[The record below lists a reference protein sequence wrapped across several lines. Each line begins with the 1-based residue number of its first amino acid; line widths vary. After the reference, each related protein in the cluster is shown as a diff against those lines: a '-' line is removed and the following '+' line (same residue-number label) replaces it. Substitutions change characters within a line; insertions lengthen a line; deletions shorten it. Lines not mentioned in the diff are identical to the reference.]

1 VSGRPGMRPR
11 YARHSVDAGYP
22 GRGMPISIAESE
34 AAMSYLSAH
43 ADYRH
48 EDYYFAR
55 TQSRA
60 LSELE
65 WEHSEKPLQSWSQ
78 ILYPA
83 LGVAGTLLAAL
94 EIIH

>member
-11 YARHSVDAGYP
+11 YVRHSVDAGYP
-22 GRGMPISIAESE
+22 GRGVTISDAESV

-60 LSELE
+60 LRALE

-83 LGVAGTLLAAL
+83 LGVASTLLAAL

>member
-1 VSGRPGMRPR
+1 
-11 YARHSVDAGYP
+11 
-22 GRGMPISIAESE
+22 
-34 AAMSYLSAH
+34 MSHLSAH

-48 EDYYFAR
+48 EDYFFAR

-60 LSELE
+60 LAAQE
-65 WEHSEKPLQSWSQ
+65 WVHSQPLHSWSE

-83 LGVAGTLLAAL
+83 LGAAAALLAVV

>member
-1 VSGRPGMRPR
+1 
-11 YARHSVDAGYP
+11 
-22 GRGMPISIAESE
+22 
-34 AAMSYLSAH
+34 MSYLSAH

-48 EDYYFAR
+48 EDYFFAR

-60 LSELE
+60 MRALA
-65 WEHSEKPLQSWSQ
+65 WERSGKPLHSWSE

-83 LGVAGTLLAAL
+83 LGIAGSLLAVL